1 MIRFECDKCGVS
13 LQANDAQ
20 RYIVKMEIFAA
31 AGHIDLDSESI
42 NHSQSQL
49 KDVLDKLAT
58 ADPNEVEDQTYRSFR
73 FDLCNSCRKNFIQTP
88 LGSS

>member
-31 AGHIDLDSESI
+31 AGHVDLDTESS
-42 NHSQSQL
+42 NNTESQL
-49 KDVLDKLAT
+49 QDVLDQLAS
-58 ADPNEVEDQTYRSFR
+58 ADPDEVEDQTYRCFR
-73 FDLCNSCRKNFIQTP
+73 FDLCNSCRKKVIKAP
-88 LGSS
+88 LG